1 MNIIQEREAL
11 KTITSMVEEI
21 QLTLKK
27 EQNLVVGEDEIY
39 KILEISQND
48 LETPSELRM
57 VSESLTEEF
66 EKDGFSELAENINAL
81 KYRESFY
88 NL

>member
-27 EQNLVVGEDEIY
+27 EQSLVVGEDEIY

-48 LETPSELRM
+48 LETPSELRII
-57 VSESLTEEF
+57 SESLTEEF
-66 EKDGFSELAENINAL
+66 EKDGFSELAENIDSL
-81 KYRESFY
+81 RYM
-88 NL
+88 

>member
-21 QLTLKK
+21 QSTLKK

-39 KILEISQND
+39 KILEISPND
-48 LETPSELRM
+48 LETPSELRLI
-57 VSESLTEEF
+57 SESLTQEF
-66 EKDGFSELAENINAL
+66 EEDGFSELVNNIDSL
-81 KYRESFY
+81 RYS
-88 NL
+88 

>member
-21 QLTLKK
+21 QVVLKK

-39 KILEISQND
+39 KILEISSND
-48 LETPSELRM
+48 LETPSELRLI
-57 VSESLTEEF
+57 SESLTQEF
-66 EKDGFSELAENINAL
+66 EEDGFSELAHNIDSL
-81 KYRESFY
+81 RY
-88 NL
+88 

>member
-21 QLTLKK
+21 QSTLKK

-39 KILEISQND
+39 KILEISPSD
-48 LETPSELRM
+48 LEKPSELRII
-57 VSESLTEEF
+57 SESLTEEF
-66 EKDGFSELAENINAL
+66 EQDGFSELASNIDSL
-81 KYRESFY
+81 RY
-88 NL
+88 